1 MSVKSVKSKELES
14 MFLKWYSSDDYPHE
28 NTCLE
33 WREYDPQTK
42 QVFFYVVG
50 EWNRDI
56 KKGRKEWFRQY
67 NGKITIS
74 RIINTYGTTE
84 DWAEKES

>member
-1 MSVKSVKSKELES
+1 
-14 MFLKWYSSDDYPHE
+14 
-28 NTCLE
+28 
-33 WREYDPQTK
+33 

-56 KKGRKEWFRQY
+56 KKGLKEWFRQY